1 VSKTVAMKKRLN
13 QPCLCADDKT
23 MLVTLIMIPVLAW
36 LGMVLWYIAHEDEK
50 HNKRDKFIDQLMKN
64 KQSQ

>member
-23 MLVTLIMIPVLAW
+23 MFVTLIMIPVLAV
-36 LGMVLWYIAHEDEK
+36 LGMILWHIAHELEK
-50 HNKRDKFIDQLMKN
+50 DDKRDKFIDHLMKN